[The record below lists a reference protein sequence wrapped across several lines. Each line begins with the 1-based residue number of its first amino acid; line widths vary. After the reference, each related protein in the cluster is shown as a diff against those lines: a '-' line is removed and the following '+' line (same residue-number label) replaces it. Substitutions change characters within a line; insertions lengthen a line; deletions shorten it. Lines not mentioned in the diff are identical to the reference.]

1 MMAEPDVALTDYAL
15 VLESFLFSAWI
26 YRLRP
31 ANSLRPWFVLMFG
44 SIGLAALVGGTV
56 HGFLT
61 DPHSRLTRICWLITM
76 IILGMT
82 ALSEYGLA
90 ARILFPPR
98 SASVVTP
105 AAFLMFAAYTAIVV
119 AWSDTFRIA
128 VVNYMIGLLFL
139 AAGFLRLYAGNRS
152 RAALIGLAGL
162 LLTVGASVVQQA
174 RISIHPHY
182 FNHNALYHLLEA
194 VALFLI
200 YISARSL
207 VCTTMQLENR

>member
-1 MMAEPDVALTDYAL
+1 MPQMMAEPDVALTDYAL

-26 YRLRP
+26 YKLRP
-31 ANSLRPWFVLMFG
+31 ANSLRPWFVLLFG

-61 DPHSRLTRICWLITM
+61 DPHSRLTRICWLNTM

-90 ARILFPPR
+90 TRILFPPR

-139 AAGFLRLYAGNRS
+139 AA
-152 RAALIGLAGL
+152 
-162 LLTVGASVVQQA
+162 
-174 RISIHPHY
+174 
-182 FNHNALYHLLEA
+182 
-194 VALFLI
+194 
-200 YISARSL
+200 
-207 VCTTMQLENR
+207 